1 MKRIFAAVSFAVL
14 AAPAVAAQPF
24 EQTELD
30 RAQPQIAENGSA
42 GATAERAA
50 RNLPF
55 EQTELDRAQPDVAI
69 KARPARVTTRAY
81 VDHNFIA
88 PAL

>member
-1 MKRIFAAVSFAVL
+1 VSFAVL

-30 RAQPQIAENGSA
+30 RV
-42 GATAERAA
+42 
-50 RNLPF
+50 
-55 EQTELDRAQPDVAI
+55 QPDVSI
-69 KARPARVTTRAY
+69 KERPARVTTRAF
-81 VDHNFIA
+81 VDHNFVA